1 MIVFNL
7 RVEMAKRKINM
18 QQLSDITGIRRA
30 TISAYFNE
38 TYKMIGKD
46 HLDILCKVLRC
57 TPTDLIEYI
66 PDDEYESQDFT
77 ELAKAYKEYG
87 YDAED
92 TNK

>member
-7 RVEMAKRKINM
+7 RIEMAKKKLNM
-18 QQLSDITGIRRA
+18 QQLSDLTGIRRA

-46 HLDILCKVLRC
+46 HLDILCRVLQC
-57 TPTDLIEYI
+57 TPVDLIEYK
-66 PDDEYESQDFT
+66 PDEIDDDWMDEAS
-77 ELAKAYKEYG
+77 KAYKEYG
-87 YDAED
+87 YTYED